1 LDFFE
6 NPEYSWAKRNAT
18 STVSVMNDADNAA
31 NTNTMPRNMDGVEKL
46 NEQQRDQMNEILNQ
60 TDDLFK

>member
-1 LDFFE
+1 VDFFE
-6 NPEYSWAKRNAT
+6 NPD
-18 STVSVMNDADNAA
+18 STGTNVMLPVLSVMNDADNAA

>member
-1 LDFFE
+1 ML
-6 NPEYSWAKRNAT
+6 P
-18 STVSVMNDADNAA
+18 VLSVMNDAGNAA